1 MSESLTS
8 QRSEDSIKYEEVAYG
23 FEGANVFSPRS
34 SRYGARFQ
42 MGVFFLVGIM
52 LMLAHHF
59 LYTYLDGE
67 PVDSYLFSI
76 HGFSLSDQ
84 SVSSLLGNA
93 IAYVARTVLSS
104 GIGIVFIQVLWSKLR
119 RKQFSVEH
127 IDALVACKGEP
138 FTLSALP
145 TWHYAFWLAAIAA
158 MATLMAFISIIAPGS
173 LSVVSSNFSFPV
185 QCTVRTISLE
195 NANIGSY
202 AARTNSSDKGLV
214 FAGAQARLM
223 ILASQV
229 LASGAAAQPPNPC
242 PGACQYEITFNAP
255 VASCSPVN
263 STFDYNSWLP
273 PPDNDTAPIRVWN
286 SQTSPSVGIWT
297 VVATRDVVTNSQS
310 AVNCT
315 TYNATYHALI
325 THTNTSTSVIDVYR
339 TDILNQFTA
348 IITSALGSQSPE
360 DYTGM
365 QYDAIITAFSDV
377 LSGVVNYYPGLQ
389 EYSYGTNNF
398 FVPYSPVFTS
408 SAGSSDVPW
417 TSTSNLSMVLP
428 SLMQNISVS
437 LLANQLST
445 DRNSTTTPIDT
456 TCWYSSSAYSYNEIR
471 LLATYGAALVIT
483 MVCMLFGFRAV
494 RLNGAEESVAFSRIL
509 GALLNKP
516 LFNDRYELSRSSQLT
531 ANGSPDGQLRLVHTT
546 YGQNDE

>member
-1 MSESLTS
+1 M
-8 QRSEDSIKYEEVAYG
+8 V
-23 FEGANVFSPRS
+23 
-34 SRYGARFQ
+34 SRGP
-42 MGVFFLVGIM
+42 MFFLRGRQDMERAFRWASFFLAGIM

-59 LYTYLDGE
+59 LYTYLDGK

-229 LASGAAAQPPNPC
+229 LRVVQRRSLRILVPAHVNMRLRS
-242 PGACQYEITFNAP
+242 THRSR
-255 VASCSPVN
+255 VA
-263 STFDYNSWLP
+263 
-273 PPDNDTAPIRVWN
+273 
-286 SQTSPSVGIWT
+286 
-297 VVATRDVVTNSQS
+297 
-310 AVNCT
+310 
-315 TYNATYHALI
+315 
-325 THTNTSTSVIDVYR
+325 
-339 TDILNQFTA
+339 
-348 IITSALGSQSPE
+348 
-360 DYTGM
+360 
-365 QYDAIITAFSDV
+365 V
-377 LSGVVNYYPGLQ
+377 LSTRPL
-389 EYSYGTNNF
+389 
-398 FVPYSPVFTS
+398 
-408 SAGSSDVPW
+408 
-417 TSTSNLSMVLP
+417 
-428 SLMQNISVS
+428 
-437 LLANQLST
+437 
-445 DRNSTTTPIDT
+445 TTTHGSLHQT
-456 TCWYSSSAYSYNEIR
+456 TTR
-471 LLATYGAALVIT
+471 L
-483 MVCMLFGFRAV
+483 
-494 RLNGAEESVAFSRIL
+494 
-509 GALLNKP
+509 
-516 LFNDRYELSRSSQLT
+516 RYES
-531 ANGSPDGQLRLVHTT
+531 GIPKLVRQSG
-546 YGQNDE
+546 YGLW